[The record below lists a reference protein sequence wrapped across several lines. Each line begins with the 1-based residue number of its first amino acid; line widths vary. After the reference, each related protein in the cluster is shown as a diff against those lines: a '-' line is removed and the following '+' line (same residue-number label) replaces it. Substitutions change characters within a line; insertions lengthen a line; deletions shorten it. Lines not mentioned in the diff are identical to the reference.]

1 MRYGIFSD
9 IHSNLEALN
18 AVIEAYRKEG
28 IDEYLCVGDIV
39 GYGADPKESILTV
52 RSLASQTVA
61 GNHDWAAVDLLST
74 EYFNETA
81 RDAVDWTAKQLSEQ
95 ERGFLKNLQLLYKN
109 ADLTLVHASLDNPQ
123 EFGYIDDLN
132 TAEDSFWSQ
141 ETDVCF
147 VGHTHDAGV
156 FIKDKAGE
164 VSYKKED
171 VVNVSSGCK
180 YIINVGSVG
189 QPRDLNPRA
198 CYCIFDTVK
207 RKIFIKRALYD
218 IKKAQDKIIAVG
230 LPSALATRLEF
241 GR

>member
-9 IHSNLEALN
+9 THSNLEALN

-39 GYGADPKESILTV
+39 GYAADPKECILTV
-52 RSLASQTVA
+52 RSLAAHTVA

-81 RDAVDWTAKQLSEQ
+81 RDAVAWTTTQLSAQ
-95 ERGFLKNLQLLYKN
+95 EKSFLKDLPLLYKN
-109 ADLTLVHASLDNPQ
+109 EDLTLVHSTLENPQ

-141 ETDVCF
+141 ETPVCF

-156 FIKDKAGE
+156 FIKDRSGK

-171 VVNVSSGCK
+171 TINLSPGCK
-180 YIINVGSVG
+180 YIINAGSVG
-189 QPRDLNPRA
+189 QPRDLNPKA
-198 CYCIFDTVK
+198 CYCVFDTSK
-207 RKIFIKRALYD
+207 KKIFIKRAPYD
-218 IKKAQDKIIAVG
+218 IAGAQEKIIAAG
-230 LPSALATRLEF
+230 LPQALATRLEF